1 MRVVWHGGRI
11 QCQVREMQRTA
22 RGMATQESRRTQSGD
37 AMKSILDRT
46 FQYAPA
52 KSHEGSA
59 EEFAKRQRERLERAR
74 ATAAEAKAK
83 TRTLKREAK

>member
-1 MRVVWHGGRI
+1 
-11 QCQVREMQRTA
+11 
-22 RGMATQESRRTQSGD
+22 
-37 AMKSILDRT
+37 MKSILDRT